1 MMDFQCSY
9 RWEDGKE
16 TWTGTITRVKSYGS
30 HHEIQIQSRSSIR
43 VLVGKSSSGLF
54 ACIPDFDAGCHL
66 STLDD
71 TFYNGERLVEVMDNA
86 VDGTTV
92 AYALKALSGCISFE

>member
-1 MMDFQCSY
+1 MDFQCSY

-30 HHEIQIQSRSSIR
+30 HHEILI
-43 VLVGKSSSGLF
+43 GKSSSGLF

-71 TFYNGERLVEVMDNA
+71 TFYNGERLVEVMGNA